1 MCRADSGSIRNCTC
15 THHSWSFD
23 LADALVSVPKRSDH
37 PELLDTTAW
46 DPVEVLYVGSQGQL
60 IFGARNP
67 GTVPLREPLGG
78 VAR

>member
-1 MCRADSGSIRNCTC
+1 M
-15 THHSWSFD
+15 
-23 LADALVSVPKRSDH
+23 
-37 PELLDTTAW
+37 LDTTAW